1 MKTSSLHNPTD
12 APNINIL
19 WANLIVEEC
28 VRNGV
33 KFFCVSPGSRSTPLV
48 IALARH
54 PEVET
59 VVCIDE
65 RAAAFYALGY
75 ARAKRVPAALVCTSG
90 TAVANYMP
98 AIVEAAQDAVPMLVL
113 TADRPPE
120 LRETGANQTIT
131 QPNIFG
137 DFVRWKFDLPCPDE
151 AITLAF
157 VLTTI
162 DHAIFRAKNA
172 PAGAVHVNCMFR
184 EPLAPLK
191 QPISPAY
198 QTQMQELL
206 KKWLQSSLPWTVYPE
221 SKNIPSPEII
231 QRIGYTLDDAKF
243 PILAVGRLSTRE
255 EADAVMQCAYMWRI
269 PIVADIASGLR
280 LHDLPNTIT
289 YLDHVLLNAESL
301 DTIKPDAVL
310 HVGGAFVSKRLLQWL
325 GSIRPDDYIVLEETP
340 FRHDP
345 NHHVTMRIQCD
356 IPSAL
361 KALYKSA
368 TGLHAES
375 LFAVTAFQYSSCIEE
390 TLREYYQEQY
400 STDAP
405 VNEIT
410 TAMLVS
416 RHIPNS
422 TGLFL
427 SNSMPVRDM
436 DMYALTRHESG
447 TITVGTNRGVSG
459 IDGITATAC
468 GFARGLRK
476 PVTLMIGDL
485 ALLHDLNSL
494 VLVAQNLAP
503 LIIIAVNNSG
513 GGIFSFLPIATQNDI
528 FEKFWGTQQN
538 FSMQAA
544 AQCAGIFYETT
555 ATLQS
560 FEDSYKQALARA
572 VDNTTSSLLEIRT
585 HRTEN
590 VDEHLRLQS
599 AVITRLKKLQ
609 A

>member
-33 KFFCVSPGSRSTPLV
+33 KFFCVSSGSRSTPLV

-151 AITLAF
+151 AITPAF

-162 DHAIFRAKNA
+162 DQAIFRTLNS
-172 PAGAVHVNCMFR
+172 PSGAVHLNCMFR
-184 EPLAPLK
+184 EPLAPIE
-191 QPISPAY
+191 QPVSKEYSAFV
-198 QTQMQELL
+198 QKTL
-206 KKWLQSSLPWTVYPE
+206 KKWLQTSHTWTQYAG
-221 SKNIPSPEII
+221 SKTIPSATTI
-231 QRIGYTLDDAKF
+231 QSIGYILDGAKF
-243 PILAVGRLSTRE
+243 PLLAVGRLSTRE

-289 YLDHVLLNAESL
+289 YFDHVLMNATQL
-301 DTIKPDAVL
+301 DAITPDVVL
-310 HVGGAFVSKRLLQWL
+310 HIGGAFVSKRLLQWL
-325 GSIRPDDYIVLEETP
+325 GSIHSEDYIVLEDTP

-345 NHHVTMRIQCD
+345 NHHVTMRVQCD
-356 IPSAL
+356 IPTAL
-361 KALYKSA
+361 KMLYKGA

-375 LFAVTAFQYSSCIEE
+375 LFAVMAFQFSSRIEEELKVYYQKEYSSNA
-390 TLREYYQEQY
+390 LL
-400 STDAP
+400 
-405 VNEIT
+405 NEIT
-410 TAMLVS
+410 AAMLVS
-416 RHIPNS
+416 KQIPNG

-436 DMYALTRHESG
+436 DMYALTRRESG
-447 TITVGTNRGVSG
+447 IITIGTNRGASG
-459 IDGITATAC
+459 IDGVVATAC
-468 GFARGLRK
+468 GFARGLGK
-476 PVTLMIGDL
+476 LVTLMIGDI
-485 ALLHDLNSL
+485 ALIHDINSL
-494 VLVAQNLAP
+494 LLASQNLVP
-503 LIIIAVNNSG
+503 IVIIVVNNAG
-513 GGIFSFLPIATQNDI
+513 GGIFSFLPISAQTDI
-528 FEKFWGTQQN
+528 FEKFWGTTHSVN
-538 FSMQAA
+538 FHAITEF
-544 AQCAGIFYETT
+544 AGIQYNTSK
-555 ATLQS
+555 TLQE
-560 FEDSYKQALARA
+560 FDEAYKEALTRA
-572 VDNTTSSLLEIRT
+572 LKNNTSTLIEIHTNR
-585 HRTEN
+585 REN
-590 VDEHLRLQS
+590 VDEHTRLQNLIIS
-599 AVITRLKKLQ
+599 RLQ
-609 A
+609 EFQS